1 MKVID
6 EKGKIFGKINIF
18 DLFVLLALV
27 IIIGLVGYKTI
38 DKKRQSNN
46 QIPTKTYIVT
56 VKSFEMPPTYTEAL
70 KKDNRIYYDIDK
82 FVNAKIID
90 IREEPAKITV
100 QTPDGQLIEVES
112 DTLQDVTI
120 DLEVEDSLTTDDI
133 RIGRYAVAVGG
144 RITVKT
150 IYAMGADSLV
160 LDIREK

>member
-27 IIIGLVGYKTI
+27 IIIGLVGYKII

-82 FVNAKIID
+82 FVNAKIMTS
-90 IREEPAKITV
+90 AKNL
-100 QTPDGQLIEVES
+100 QNYCS
-112 DTLQDVTI
+112 DTRWSINRGGKTLQGCHHR
-120 DLEVEDSLTTDDI
+120 S
-133 RIGRYAVAVGG
+133 
-144 RITVKT
+144 
-150 IYAMGADSLV
+150 
-160 LDIREK
+160 

>member
-27 IIIGLVGYKTI
+27 IIIGLVGYKII

>member
-27 IIIGLVGYKTI
+27 IIIGLVGYKII

-70 KKDNRIYYDIDK
+70 KDNRIYYDIDK

-133 RIGRYAVAVGG
+133 RIGRMQL
-144 RITVKT
+144 R
-150 IYAMGADSLV
+150 
-160 LDIREK
+160 

>member
-27 IIIGLVGYKTI
+27 IIIGLVGYKII

-90 IREEPAKITV
+90 IREEPEKITV

>member
-27 IIIGLVGYKTI
+27 IIIGLVGYKII

-150 IYAMGADSLV
+150 IYAMV
-160 LDIREK
+160 LIA